1 MPRVRLPAG
10 VHAFSDG
17 LSAGEWEKL
26 QATLGD
32 TYKQRLT
39 YLARAAGIRE
49 ATIAAVTLAFS
60 MTLIPAGPAAA
71 GLISTDRVI
80 EQERVSS
87 ERDRVASFVARD
99 DVRNE
104 FQKHGVNPD
113 EAAARVAALS
123 DFEIGQIAAKLDS
136 LPPARTR
143 PPRSSG
149 RP

>member
-1 MPRVRLPAG
+1 MSYQPG
-10 VHAFSDG
+10 
-17 LSAGEWEKL
+17 K
-26 QATLGD
+26 
-32 TYKQRLT
+32 
-39 YLARAAGIRE
+39 

-71 GLISTDRVI
+71 GLISTDRII

-136 LPPARTR
+136 LPAGQDAGTAIIGAAVTIFVILLITDILCLTSVFNFTR
-143 PPRSSG
+143 CVNR
-149 RP
+149 